1 MASIHHEVAVEVGV
15 DKAWAALR
23 RVGDAPVLF
32 APVLVGG
39 EIEGDVRTVRFAN
52 GMVVRERILAVDD
65 ERRRVAF
72 TALDVPGMT
81 YHHSSMQVVE
91 VGNGRCRFIWI
102 TDFLPQEMDRN
113 LMPLIE
119 AGGKAL
125 KSNLEGA

>member
-52 GMVVRERILAVDD
+52 GMFVR
-65 ERRRVAF
+65 
-72 TALDVPGMT
+72 
-81 YHHSSMQVVE
+81 
-91 VGNGRCRFIWI
+91 
-102 TDFLPQEMDRN
+102 
-113 LMPLIE
+113 
-119 AGGKAL
+119 
-125 KSNLEGA
+125 